1 MLDRLKTYLRRRQLA
16 RIEDEIKAL
25 RQLRMSITQREF
37 ALRGELAVLE
47 ASA

>member
-1 MLDRLKTYLRRRQLA
+1 VIARLKTYLRRRKAA
-16 RIEDEIKAL
+16 RIQNKIKAL